1 MQLLCIIGVQLTLNL
16 NMIIDINGFMRL
28 NINYVPNK
36 KTQTALSSLFT
47 FRINLCC
54 DFIFESIFHI

>member
-36 KTQTALSSLFT
+36 KNT
-47 FRINLCC
+47 NCP
-54 DFIFESIFHI
+54 